1 MSKPYR
7 ASPYSGIGR
16 LRLALEQGAILA
28 REVGGDPQLL
38 RAGYYPRRETI
49 RRAIAVGIVEPAGD
63 GLLPETPQSY
73 RLSEG
78 ES

>member
-1 MSKPYR
+1 VKSYR

-63 GLLPETPQSY
+63 GLLEETPQSY
-73 RLSEG
+73 VLPRSDA
-78 ES
+78 